1 MEHLFNE
8 VLHFLTYNIL
18 PVVHKS
24 LILLLC
30 FFTLSCGTSEGPMPP
45 VTTPNNPQTG
55 PEELTVSL
63 EPLKVQ
69 EGDSG
74 MRSAFASVRLSEPS
88 TETVTI
94 FVETEDGSAEAD
106 VDYLPVSRSVEFTPG
121 LVQENIRIEILGDE
135 LSEIDETFKLK
146 IVNVTGAVLGTDE
159 VNITIENDDLG
170 SGTVAIPATGYSTP
184 EEYTGLNL
192 IWSDEFD
199 ADRLNETFWTFE
211 IGNGSYGWGNNEL
224 EFYRRDNTT
233 LVDGHLVIEARDESI
248 NGFDYTSSRLKTQGK
263 FNFTHGRVDIRA
275 VLPEGQGIW
284 PALWMLGESI
294 TSVGWPRCGEI
305 DIMEILGHEP
315 SKLHATVHYANNNG
329 DRVMNGTSTNLPGGQ
344 KFSDEFHVFSIIWE
358 EDRIQFLLDDVPYH
372 NITRNTLGL
381 SNPYPFNEPF
391 FFIFNVAVG
400 GNWPG
405 SPDGT
410 TRFPQ
415 HMIVDYI
422 RVFQP

>member
-1 MEHLFNE
+1 M
-8 VLHFLTYNIL
+8 
-18 PVVHKS
+18 
-24 LILLLC
+24 
-30 FFTLSCGTSEGPMPP
+30 
-45 VTTPNNPQTG
+45 
-55 PEELTVSL
+55 
-63 EPLKVQ
+63 
-69 EGDSG
+69 
-74 MRSAFASVRLSEPS
+74 
-88 TETVTI
+88 
-94 FVETEDGSAEAD
+94 
-106 VDYLPVSRSVEFTPG
+106 
-121 LVQENIRIEILGDE
+121 
-135 LSEIDETFKLK
+135 
-146 IVNVTGAVLGTDE
+146 
-159 VNITIENDDLG
+159 
-170 SGTVAIPATGYSTP
+170 
-184 EEYTGLNL
+184 
-192 IWSDEFD
+192 
-199 ADRLNETFWTFE
+199 
-211 IGNGSYGWGNNEL
+211 
-224 EFYRRDNTT
+224 
-233 LVDGHLVIEARDESI
+233 
-248 NGFDYTSSRLKTQGK
+248 
-263 FNFTHGRVDIRA
+263 DIRA